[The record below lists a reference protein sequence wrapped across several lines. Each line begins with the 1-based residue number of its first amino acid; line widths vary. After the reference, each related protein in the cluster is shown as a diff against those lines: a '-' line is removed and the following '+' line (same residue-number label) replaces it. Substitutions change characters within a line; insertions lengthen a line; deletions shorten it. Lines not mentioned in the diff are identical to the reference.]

1 MPVTIN
7 GDGSITGL
15 AVGGLPNGTVD
26 ADTLASNAV
35 TSTKLASGAIT
46 SSALPTG
53 SVIQVKSSSK
63 TDAGSKSNTQSYD
76 IPGLSV
82 SITPTSASNK
92 IFIIFN
98 VNLQSSGSF
107 GADAVRLFRDST
119 AICIGDTAGTRTT
132 GSNAVTRHE
141 VGDNYD
147 YAGWSIVN
155 SFLDSP
161 GDTNA
166 HTYKVNLYDQTS
178 NNTVWINRD
187 REDSGDSS
195 GYRRTVSTI
204 TVMEIAG

>member
-1 MPVTIN
+1 MPVTIH
-7 GDGSITGL
+7 GDGTITGYTPPIADGSIT
-15 AVGGLPNGTVD
+15 A
-26 ADTLASNAV
+26 A
-35 TSTKLASGAIT
+35 KLASGAIT

-53 SVIQVKSSSK
+53 SVIQVKSASK
-63 TDAGSKSNTQSYD
+63 TDTSIKGNVQSYD

-166 HTYKVNLYDQTS
+166 HTYKVNLYDDTA

-187 REDSGDSS
+187 RPSSDGSGW
-195 GYRRTVSTI
+195 RRTVSTI

>member
-1 MPVTIN
+1 MPMTFHAN
-7 GDGSITGL
+7 GLIEGFS
-15 AVGGLPNGTVD
+15 GT
-26 ADTLASNAV
+26 SM
-35 TSTKLASGAIT
+35 
-46 SSALPTG
+46 PTG
-53 SVIQVKSSSK
+53 SVIQVKSASK
-63 TDAGSKSNTQSYD
+63 TDAGSKSSTQSYD

-98 VNLQSSGSF
+98 LNIQSSGSF
-107 GADAVRLFRDST
+107 GADVVRLIRDST
-119 AICIGDTAGTRTT
+119 NICIADSVGSYTR

-147 YAGWSIVN
+147 YTGWSIVN

-166 HTYKVNLYDQTS
+166 HTYKVNLYDDTA

-187 REDSGDSS
+187 RPSSDGSGW
-195 GYRRTVSTI
+195 RRTVSTI

>member
-1 MPVTIN
+1 MPITIN
-7 GDGSITGL
+7 GDGTITGYTPPIADGSIT
-15 AVGGLPNGTVD
+15 A
-26 ADTLASNAV
+26 A
-35 TSTKLASGAIT
+35 KLASGAIT

-53 SVIQVKSSSK
+53 SVIQVKSASK
-63 TDAGSKSNTQSYD
+63 TDSNEKSSTQSYD

-98 VNLQSSGSF
+98 LNIQSSGSF
-107 GADAVRLFRDST
+107 GADVVRLIRDST
-119 AICIGDTAGTRTT
+119 NICIADSVGSYTR

-147 YAGWSIVN
+147 YTGWSIVN

-166 HTYKVNLYDQTS
+166 HTYKINLYDHTA

-187 REDSGDSS
+187 REDGGDSS

-204 TVMEIAG
+204 TVMEIKG

>member
-1 MPVTIN
+1 MPITIN
-7 GDGSITGL
+7 GDGTITGYTPPIADGSIT
-15 AVGGLPNGTVD
+15 A
-26 ADTLASNAV
+26 A
-35 TSTKLASGAIT
+35 KLASGAIT

-53 SVIQVKSSSK
+53 SVIQVKSASK
-63 TDAGSKSNTQSYD
+63 TDATEKANIQSYD

-98 VNLQSSGSF
+98 LNIQSSGSF
-107 GADAVRLFRDST
+107 GGDVVRLVRDST
-119 AICIGDTAGTRTT
+119 NICFADAAGTRIR
-132 GSNAVTRHE
+132 GCNAVVRHE

-147 YAGWSIVN
+147 YTGESIVN

-166 HTYKVNLYDQTS
+166 HTYKVNLYDDTA

-187 REDSGDSS
+187 RPSSDGSGW
-195 GYRRTVSTI
+195 RRTVSTI

>member
-7 GDGSITGL
+7 GDGSIAGL
-15 AVGGLPNGTVD
+15 SVGGLGAGVVNT
-26 ADTLASNAV
+26 ATLANGA
-35 TSTKLASGAIT
+35 ASGSKLT
-46 SSALPTG
+46 MPTG
-53 SVIQVKSSSK
+53 SVIQVKSASK
-63 TDAGSKSNTQSYD
+63 TDAGSKSNVQSYD

-98 VNLQSSGSF
+98 LNIQSSGSF
-107 GADAVRLFRDST
+107 GADVVRLFRDST
-119 AICIGDTAGTRTT
+119 AICIGDTDGSRTR

-147 YAGWSIVN
+147 YTGWSIVN
-155 SFLDSP
+155 TFLDSP

-166 HTYKVNLYDQTS
+166 HTYKVNLFDNTA

>member
-1 MPVTIN
+1 MPMTFHAN
-7 GDGSITGL
+7 GLIEGFS
-15 AVGGLPNGTVD
+15 GT
-26 ADTLASNAV
+26 SM
-35 TSTKLASGAIT
+35 
-46 SSALPTG
+46 PTG
-53 SVIQVKSSSK
+53 SVIQVKSASK
-63 TDAGSKSNTQSYD
+63 TDAGSKSSTQSYD

-82 SITPTSASNK
+82 SITPTSATNK

-98 VNLQSSGSF
+98 LNIQSSGSF
-107 GADAVRLFRDST
+107 GADVVRLIRDST
-119 AICIGDTAGTRTT
+119 NICIADSVGSYTR

-147 YAGWSIVN
+147 YTGWSIVN

-166 HTYKVNLYDQTS
+166 HTYKINLYDHTA

-187 REDSGDSS
+187 REDGGDSS

-204 TVMEIAG
+204 TVMEIKG

>member
-1 MPVTIN
+1 MPMTFHAN
-7 GDGSITGL
+7 GLIEGFS
-15 AVGGLPNGTVD
+15 GT
-26 ADTLASNAV
+26 SM
-35 TSTKLASGAIT
+35 
-46 SSALPTG
+46 PTG
-53 SVIQVKSSSK
+53 SVIQVKSASK

-107 GADAVRLFRDST
+107 GGDIVRLIRDST
-119 AICIGDTAGTRTT
+119 NICIADTAGSRIR

-141 VGDNYD
+141 VGENYD
-147 YAGWSIVN
+147 YAGWSVVN
-155 SFLDSP
+155 TFLDSP

-166 HTYKVNLYDQTS
+166 HTYKVNLYDDTS

-187 REDSGDSS
+187 REDAGDSS

-204 TVMEIAG
+204 TVMEIKG

>member
-35 TSTKLASGAIT
+35 TSAKLASGAIT

-53 SVIQVKSSSK
+53 SVIQVKSASK
-63 TDAGSKSNTQSYD
+63 TDSNEKSNTQSYD

-98 VNLQSSGSF
+98 LNIQSSGSF
-107 GADAVRLFRDST
+107 GGDVVRLVRDST
-119 AICIGDTAGTRTT
+119 NICIADAAGSRIR
-132 GSNAVTRHE
+132 GSNAVVRHE

-147 YAGWSIVN
+147 YTGESIVN

-166 HTYKVNLYDQTS
+166 HTYKLNLYDDTA

-187 REDSGDSS
+187 RPSDDSS
-195 GYRRTVSTI
+195 GWRRTVSTI

>member
-1 MPVTIN
+1 MPITIN
-7 GDGSITGL
+7 GNGTITGL
-15 AVGGLPNGTVD
+15 AVGGLPDGTVD
-26 ADTLASNAV
+26 ADT
-35 TSTKLASGAIT
+35 LASGAIT
-46 SSALPTG
+46 SSALPAG

-63 TDAGSKSNTQSYD
+63 TDANVKSTTQSYD

-98 VNLQSSGSF
+98 LNIQSSGSF
-107 GADAVRLFRDST
+107 GGDVVRLVRDST
-119 AICIGDTAGTRTT
+119 NICFADAAGTRIR
-132 GSNAVTRHE
+132 GCNAVVRHE

-147 YAGWSIVN
+147 YTGESIVN

-166 HTYKVNLYDQTS
+166 HTYKINLYDHTA

-187 REDSGDSS
+187 REDGGDSS

-204 TVMEIAG
+204 TVMEIKG

>member
-1 MPVTIN
+1 MPITIN
-7 GDGSITGL
+7 GNGTITGL
-15 AVGGLPNGTVD
+15 AVGGLPDGTVD
-26 ADTLASNAV
+26 ADT
-35 TSTKLASGAIT
+35 LASGAIT

-53 SVIQVKSSSK
+53 SVIQVKSASK
-63 TDAGSKSNTQSYD
+63 TDAGSKSSTQSYD

-98 VNLQSSGSF
+98 LNIQSSGSF
-107 GADAVRLFRDST
+107 GGDVVRLVRDST
-119 AICIGDTAGTRTT
+119 NICFADAAGTRIR
-132 GSNAVTRHE
+132 GCNAVVRHE

-147 YAGWSIVN
+147 YTGESIVN

-166 HTYKVNLYDQTS
+166 HTYKINLYDHTA

-187 REDSGDSS
+187 REDGGDSS

-204 TVMEIAG
+204 TVMEIKG